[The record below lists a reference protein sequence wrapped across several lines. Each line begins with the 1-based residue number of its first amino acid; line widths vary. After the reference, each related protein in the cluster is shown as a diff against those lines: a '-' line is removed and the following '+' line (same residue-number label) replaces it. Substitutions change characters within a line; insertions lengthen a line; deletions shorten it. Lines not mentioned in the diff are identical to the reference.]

1 MIPTRESNEFASDE
15 TTRIY
20 LEHIKK
26 KEEIRIKIEKMQ
38 REKAFIEDLKPADY
52 MYYKQKT
59 YELNLK

>member
-26 KEEIRIKIEKMQ
+26 KEEIRIKIEKM
-38 REKAFIEDLKPADY
+38 
-52 MYYKQKT
+52 
-59 YELNLK
+59 